1 MGENIC
7 KENNKGLISKI
18 HKQLMQLNIKNKQP
32 NQKMNKSSKQTFLQK
47 RQSDSQK
54 AQKKMLN
61 ITTYQRTA
69 NQNYNEVL
77 PHTSHNGHL
86 QKVY

>member
-1 MGENIC
+1 MGLNQTLKLFHSKGNHKQNKKTTHGMGENIC

-47 RQSDSQK
+47 R
-54 AQKKMLN
+54 
-61 ITTYQRTA
+61 
-69 NQNYNEVL
+69 
-77 PHTSHNGHL
+77 
-86 QKVY
+86 